1 MTFIEEKI
9 RIACEKCKEFTEIGW
24 QKLENVEMVRC
35 GYKTENRPP
44 VDGYEPV
51 INGAPMEFTA
61 DEHAWFRF
69 SAEIPSVKEN
79 ESIYLRFTTSREGQ
93 WDSLNPQGMVFIDGE
108 TCLQGLDTNHTEFE
122 LTPAKRISTSISMP
136 A

>member
-9 RIACEKCKEFTEIGW
+9 RIACEKLREFTEIEC
-24 QKLENVEMVRC
+24 QKIENVEMVRC

-44 VDGYEPV
+44 VDNFEPV
-51 INGAPMEFTA
+51 TGGAPIKFTA

-108 TCLQGLDTNHTEFE
+108 TCLQGL
-122 LTPAKRISTSISMP
+122 TPITRNSN
-136 A
+136 